1 MSFVDSLKTKLEQ
14 CSNKPRIVYAEGW
27 DANIFEAAK
36 QLKQSNIIIP
46 VLIFRTRNEVFND
59 INGIEY
65 VVIDEMDL
73 SKYENF
79 LYDLR
84 KAKGLTIDQAK
95 TLVRQP
101 NYLASL
107 MVKLQEV
114 DGEICGIQYST
125 KDTLKPA
132 LQIIKTAP
140 GAKLVTS
147 AFVLEKGEDRYIFG
161 DCAINIYPD
170 AEQLANITLMISQFA
185 KDVVGF
191 ENLKVAMLSY
201 STDGSGAGESVDKV
215 KKAFELVQ
223 SDPASKQFEIHGEM
237 QFDASFVPAV
247 MKKKA
252 KNLNWDTN
260 AKIYI
265 FPNIDAGNI
274 GYKIAQ
280 RMGGYEAIGP
290 TLIGLDLPVND
301 LSRGASTN
309 DVVKLSYITGY
320 QAVVRK
326 SK

>member
-1 MSFVDSLKTKLEQ
+1 MSFTDKLKQKLEQ
-14 CSNKPRIVYAEGW
+14 SSTKPTIVYAEGW
-27 DANIFEAAK
+27 DTNIYEAAK
-36 QLKQSNIIIP
+36 ELKASNLVNP
-46 VLIFRTRNEVFND
+46 LLIFRTRSEVYSD
-59 INGIEY
+59 INNIKY

-73 SKYENF
+73 TKYENF
-79 LYDLR
+79 LFDLR
-84 KAKGLTIDQAK
+84 KAKGLTIEDAK
-95 TLVRQP
+95 KLVRQP

-107 MVKLQEV
+107 MVKLNEA

-147 AFVLEKGEDRYIFG
+147 AFVLEKGNDAYVFG

-170 AEQLANITLMISQFA
+170 AEQLANITLMISKFA
-185 KDVVGF
+185 KEIAGF
-191 ENLKVAMLSY
+191 TNLKVAMLSY
-201 STDGSGAGESVDKV
+201 STTGSGAGESVDKV
-215 KKAFELVQ
+215 KKAYEIVQ
-223 SDPASKQFEIHGEM
+223 SSPESKDYEIFGEI

-247 MKKKA
+247 MHKKA
-252 KNLNWDTN
+252 KTLSWDTN
-260 AKIYI
+260 AKVYI

-301 LSRGASTN
+301 LSRGASKD

-320 QAVVRK
+320 QALVRK
-326 SK
+326 NK

>member
-223 SDPASKQFEIHGEM
+223 SDPASKQFEIHGEI
-237 QFDASFVPAV
+237 QFDASFVPQV
-247 MKKKA
+247 MHKKA
-252 KNLNWDTN
+252 KTLNWDTN
-260 AKIYI
+260 AKIYV

-280 RMGGYEAIGP
+280 RMGGYDAIGP
-290 TLIGLDLPVND
+290 VLIGLDLPVND